1 MKFRWGSKLL
11 HLKQTMLF
19 VVFGIIISYV
29 SFLSSTILGGI
40 KILNEF
46 QEGVEELFKET
57 PMEKD
62 WLYYSFI
69 QSPDVGNDFMEKV
82 RRFLPKQENEDF
94 QYHIF
99 MKDRSKDEWT
109 ILNSSFPYIR
119 GNFPFNTNLQN
130 DLNKTLETGLEIDK
144 AHFFGQEKSRK
155 ILIDITGINDSN
167 NYVIELI
174 IQQGGIIR
182 VLKEDRDQLLVYS
195 IMILILS
202 TLIGSIFA
210 SRLSKPINIMTD
222 TAIQLASGNLEVE
235 YKKHS
240 PCNRLDD
247 LGVLAQSIET
257 MADNIRHRIT
267 SMQTMNRIDRAV
279 LSSVSRKELMFKVSG
294 YISQQFGNTE
304 VVVLEKIEG
313 GYHILASV
321 PEVRESK
328 DKIIWDKDL
337 PDKLRVNAEVL
348 LEINKQDFLSARIT
362 CTIIELKN
370 KVFSIPLFQDEL
382 FVGILIIT
390 VDSLSDQD
398 REALRMLSDQA
409 GVALKSLHD
418 MEQKDV
424 LYKALLRS
432 LTRSVDAK
440 SRWTAGHSDRVAE
453 VADSLAD
460 VMNLDEKLKNNIHMG
475 GLLHDIGKM
484 GVPEAILDKPGRLT
498 DEEFTI
504 IKSHPAK
511 GDDILRD
518 IPDFDVVRQITRS
531 HHERWDGSGYPDGLK
546 GEEIPLPARIVTI
559 ADVFDAITED
569 RPYRKGF
576 TIEETINFLTK
587 QRGKLFDPELLD
599 LFLDKIINV

>member
-1 MKFRWGSKLL
+1 MKFRWRSKLL

-46 QEGVEELFKET
+46 QEGVEKFLKDS

-69 QSPDVGNDFMEKV
+69 QSPDVGDMFMKKV
-82 RRFLPKQENEDF
+82 RGFLPEQENKDF

-99 MKDRSKDEWT
+99 MKNRSNDEWT
-109 ILNSSFPYIR
+109 ILSSSYSYTRESFA
-119 GNFPFNTNLQN
+119 FDLHLQN
-130 DLNKTLETGLEIDK
+130 DLNKTLETGLKIDK
-144 AHFFGQEKSRK
+144 AHFFGQEKTRK
-155 ILIDITGINDSN
+155 ILIDITGINDSYD
-167 NYVIELI
+167 YVIELMI
-174 IQQGGIIR
+174 RQGGIIR

-202 TLIGSIFA
+202 TVIGSFFA

-222 TAIQLASGNLEVE
+222 MAIQLASGNLEVE

-240 PCNRLDD
+240 ACNRLDD

-257 MADNIRHRIT
+257 MADNIRHRIA

-279 LSSVSRKELMFKVSG
+279 LSSVSRKELMYKVSG

-304 VVVLEKIEG
+304 VVVLERIEG
-313 GYHILASV
+313 GYHILAAAPKV
-321 PEVRESK
+321 KESK
-328 DKIIWDKDL
+328 NRILWDKDL
-337 PDKLRVNAEVL
+337 PEKIRVNAEEL
-348 LEINKQDFLSARIT
+348 LEINKQDFLSGRIT
-362 CTIIELKN
+362 CTIIKLKN
-370 KVFSIPLFQDEL
+370 KIFSIPLFQDEL

-398 REALRMLSDQA
+398 RETLRMLSDQA

-418 MEQKDV
+418 MKQKDI
-424 LYKALLRS
+424 LYKALLQS

-453 VADSLAD
+453 VADILA
-460 VMNLDEKLKNNIHMG
+460 VEMNLDEKLKDAIHMG

-498 DEEFTI
+498 DKEFTI

-511 GDDILRD
+511 GYEILRD

-559 ADVFDAITED
+559 ADVFDAITEN

-576 TIEETINFLTK
+576 TIDETLKFLTE
-587 QRGKLFDPELLD
+587 QRGKIFDPTLLD
-599 LFLDKIINV
+599 LFLEKIIKT